1 MMIRVTLVL
10 LVLLLP
16 ACVTARA
23 GVESADADADASRV
37 RWSSV
42 FHDGVPADSLVMPPG
57 GSRCARGLPDSVA
70 LVGPPRPHAA
80 MDDTLLVAVAG
91 LFCAADGTV
100 ARLLVERDGRSYSL
114 PIHILAQGDVQAS
127 VDWIRARRPDG
138 ALEPIGYVRSRRSFF
153 PQSALRALQT
163 GTSTP

>member
-1 MMIRVTLVL
+1 MMIRAVLVL

-16 ACVTARA
+16 ACATPRA
-23 GVESADADADASRV
+23 GVEPADADAGRV
-37 RWSSV
+37 RWSSM

-70 LVGPPRPHAA
+70 LVGPPRPHVA

-114 PIHILAQGDVQAS
+114 PIYILAEGDVQAS
-127 VDWIRARRPDG
+127 VDWIRARRRDG
-138 ALEPIGYVRSRRSFF
+138 TLEPIGYVRSRRSFF
-153 PQSALRALQT
+153 PQSALCALQT
-163 GTSTP
+163 GTSRP

>member
-1 MMIRVTLVL
+1 MIRAVLVL
-10 LVLLLP
+10 LVLLLS

-23 GVESADADADASRV
+23 GMEPADADASRV

-42 FHDGVPADSLVMPPG
+42 FQEGVPADSLVMPPG
-57 GSRCARGLPDSVA
+57 GSRCERGLPDSVA
-70 LVGPPRPHAA
+70 LVGPPRPHVA

-114 PIHILAQGDVQAS
+114 PIYILAQGDVQAS
-127 VDWIRARRPDG
+127 VDWIRAARPDG
-138 ALEPIGYVRSRRSFF
+138 TLEPIGYVRSRRSFF

-163 GTSTP
+163 GTSGP